1 MRFDST
7 GLWWEDVEVVKVR
20 GSMPASRTPPPIPN
34 TGWTTPT
41 EFPRLDSAKMLCI
54 DLETYDPELLDK
66 GMGWGRGVGHIVGV
80 AVGTDDGGRWYFPM
94 RHTLGGNMDPEA
106 VLKWCRD
113 TFANPKQPKVF
124 ANAIYDIGWL
134 KQEGVDVM
142 GDIIDVQLAEP
153 LLDEHA
159 RSYSLESLSRK
170 YLQEGKVDD
179 QLYDWCQRAYG
190 GPEGRRQAGNI
201 YRAPVELVGPYACG
215 DVDLPLR
222 IWEKQRLLLE
232 EQDLVKVFKL
242 ESALVPMLLAMRM
255 QGVRVDVPKAQAVYD
270 DFTLKIDGLTKQL
283 GGININAADELA
295 RYAKKMGITP
305 PTTEKGN
312 VSFGGPWLATN
323 MPLVAEARKYT
334 KARDTFIKGYILD
347 LHTDGRLH
355 CQFNQLRSDD
365 YGTVSGRFSSSNP
378 NLQNIPARD
387 EEIGPLIRSLFL
399 PDEDSIWVSHDWS
412 QIEFRAL
419 THYAVGQGADI
430 ARAMYNENPATDFH
444 VMASELTGVPRKPA
458 KNLNFGLVYGMGETT
473 LAAHL
478 GKTKEEAL
486 PIFEQYHTNMP
497 FIKET
502 YNLAGKRASQRG
514 FITTLLGRRARFNL
528 WEPTKW
534 SEKGDALPE
543 QEAFA
548 KWGNKIRRAH
558 THKALNR
565 LLQGSAA
572 DIMKKAMADIWAANI
587 GLVPLLTV
595 HDELDWS
602 CPNTAEGHEAM
613 REANHI
619 MTTCVKMKVPLLVD
633 EEIGESW
640 GTIR

>member
-20 GSMPASRTPPPIPN
+20 GGIQASRTPPPIPD
-34 TGWTTPT
+34 TGWVTPT
-41 EFPRLDSAKMLCI
+41 EFPRLDNAKLLAI

-94 RHTLGGNMDPEA
+94 RHTLGGNMDPEK
-106 VLKWCRD
+106 VLSWCRD

-124 ANAIYDIGWL
+124 ANALYDLGWL
-134 KQEGVDVM
+134 KQEGVDVK
-142 GDIIDVQLAEP
+142 GDIIDIQIAEP
-153 LLDEHA
+153 LLDEYA
-159 RSYSLESLSRK
+159 RSYSLESLSNK
-170 YLQEGKVDD
+170 YLNESKLDD
-179 QLYDWCQRAYG
+179 QLYDWCQRSYG

-222 IWEKQRLLLE
+222 IWEKQRPLLE
-232 EQDLVKVFKL
+232 AQKLTNVFKL
-242 ESALVPMLLAMRM
+242 ESALIPMLLAMRM
-255 QGVRVDVPKAQAVYD
+255 QGVRVDVNKAQQVYD
-270 DFTLKIDGLTKQL
+270 DFTTRLNGLTKQL
-283 GGININAADELA
+283 GGMNINAGEELA

-305 PTTEKGN
+305 PTTDKGN
-312 VSFGGPWLATN
+312 PSFGGPWLAAN
-323 MPLVAEARKYT
+323 MPLVAEARKYM
-334 KARDTFIKGYILD
+334 KARDTFVKGYILD

-355 CQFNQLRSDD
+355 CQFNQLRSDE

-399 PDEDSIWVSHDWS
+399 PEEGETWVSHDWS

-419 THYAVGQGADI
+419 THYAVGDGADL
-430 ARAMYNENPATDFH
+430 ARAMYNENPSTDFH

-458 KNLNFGLVYGMGETT
+458 KNLNFGLVYGMGETA
-473 LAAHL
+473 LASHL
-478 GKTKEEAL
+478 GKSKEEAQ
-486 PIFEQYHTNMP
+486 PIFDQYHTNMP

-502 YNLAGKRASQRG
+502 YNLAGQRASQRG

-528 WEPTKW
+528 WESSKW
-534 SEKGDALPE
+534 SDKGDALPE
-543 QEAFA
+543 GDARD
-548 KWGNKIRRAH
+548 KWGNKVRRAH

-587 GLVPLLTV
+587 GLAPLLTV

-602 CPNTAEGHEAM
+602 CPNTAAGHEAM

-619 MTTCVKMKVPLLVD
+619 MTTCVKMKIPLLVD
-633 EEIGESW
+633 EEMGESW